1 MKELISF
8 FIASLL
14 PEEKQKEVS
23 FAINEREDAIEI
35 AITAPQTVY
44 PILVGSHGLTV
55 KAMTSLARFHYNKAH
70 PDSLRRIH
78 IRLLEKE

>member
-14 PEEKQKEVS
+14 PKDKQEDVT
-23 FAINEREDAIEI
+23 FVINEREDAIEI
-35 AITAPQTVY
+35 AISAPQSVY

-55 KAMTSLARFHYNKAH
+55 KAMTSLARLKHTKEH
-70 PDSLRRIH
+70 SDSLRRIH